1 MINSFS
7 NWIVAN
13 KNQVSS
19 EVLGETVILN
29 MTSGIYY
36 GLNETGTFIWNL
48 IQEPKT
54 VEEILS
60 ALLDEYEADI
70 EECKSDILALIE
82 DLAEKGMIEI
92 KDEASM
98 EIITP

>member
-1 MINSFS
+1 MINSFN

-54 VEEILS
+54 VEYILS
-60 ALLDEYEADI
+60 ALLDEYEAKP
-70 EECKSDILALIE
+70 EECKSDLLALIQ
-82 DLAEKGMIEI
+82 DLADKGMIEI

-98 EIITP
+98 QIITP

>member
-1 MINSFS
+1 MINSFN

-29 MTSGIYY
+29 ITSGIYY

-54 VEEILS
+54 VEYILGV
-60 ALLDEYEADI
+60 LLDEYEAEP
-70 EECKSDILALIE
+70 EECKKDLLALIE

-92 KDEASM
+92 RDEASM
-98 EIITP
+98 QTITS